1 MISNNQNVNHIH
13 LNPWSPQWNIPANID
28 TRDQDSKPSNFEK
41 GNHYS
46 WLKCTDVK
54 TDINPS
60 DYSRLKC
67 TARTEWSTPPR
78 VQRCDNLSLG

>member
-28 TRDQDSKPSNFEK
+28 TRDQDSKPSNFGK
-41 GNHYS
+41 GNYYS
-46 WLKCTDVK
+46 WLKGTDVK
-54 TDINPS
+54 PS

-67 TARTEWSTPPR
+67 TERAEWSTPPR
-78 VQRCDNLSLG
+78 VQRNYNI